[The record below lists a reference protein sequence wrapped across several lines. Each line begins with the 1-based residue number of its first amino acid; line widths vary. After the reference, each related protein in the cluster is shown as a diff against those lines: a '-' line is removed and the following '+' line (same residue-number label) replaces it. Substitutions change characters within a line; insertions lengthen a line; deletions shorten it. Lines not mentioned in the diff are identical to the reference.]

1 MEGNP
6 GPIKRVLNSISK
18 LAGPRRATEDAPAK
32 VRQYPDNW
40 GFWDEVLLHPTQNEA
55 KVDMAFEAL
64 RESLFSSLDQQRT
77 RNEGPSPSSS
87 GFVCREFGRIN
98 GGRRYFYIKGF
109 NQTGWLFERIGLG
122 WTLSPAEK
130 IADRSLFIR
139 HGDSFDVVSVLEASG
154 GSERFRLRSERWNID
169 HLSLEGYSMK
179 CAKALGLNG

>member
-6 GPIKRVLNSISK
+6 GPLKRVLSSISK
-18 LAGPRRATEDAPAK
+18 LVVPRKAGQDAPAK
-32 VRQYPDNW
+32 VRHYPENW
-40 GFWDEVLLHPTQNEA
+40 GFWDEVLVQPTQNEA
-55 KVDMAFEAL
+55 KVDLAFEAL
-64 RESLFSSLDQQRT
+64 RESLFTILDQQRT
-77 RNEGPSPSSS
+77 RNEVPYSP
-87 GFVCREFGRIN
+87 GFVSREFGRIN

-154 GSERFRLRSERWNID
+154 GSDRFRLRSERWNID
-169 HLSLEGYSMK
+169 HFSLEGYSMK
-179 CAKALGLNG
+179 CAKALGLSA